1 MIPPRLLHRIFI
13 ALASWALA
21 LAAHAAAPPASAA
34 WSARVAALVT
44 TWDNPPPSFPGN
56 QRCSTGAALL
66 GNGSMAACLGGPA
79 DKLRFYINR
88 NDFWRL
94 SNNNSGSQKLAAI
107 LDLNFPGLAGAGY
120 RLDQT
125 IRDGVV
131 RGTFTKDALTVRLTC
146 WLAATEDLLVVE
158 LCAEGAVTPVEL
170 VLSAPADPPCKVEP
184 GAQGDTL
191 WVTRAFAEQVDIPT
205 QVSTALRVMGAAD
218 SKFTLKPGAPVT
230 LAIATASAFQQAK
243 PLDSVRGRVGELTA
257 AGIGRVRSSHDRW
270 WIDYWKRSWVELA
283 DPLLMK
289 GYYQGLYTLAACSR
303 NPKFPPGL
311 FGTWITVDNPNWSN
325 DYHLNYN
332 FVAPFHGLYAA
343 NRIEQADP
351 QDTPLIDFMSRGRWY
366 AEHVTQ
372 TRGVLYPV
380 GIGPMGMEVTRGE
393 TYGKEQGSIEQEGLF
408 HHQRS
413 NAAYSL
419 VNIAQRWRCTYDPAY
434 ARKVYPFVLAVIDFW
449 EDYLKRIDGKYHIHG
464 DAIHELS
471 GPNKDP
477 ILTLGLLR
485 NAFDLIIDMSR
496 ALDVDAPRRAKW
508 QDILKNLADYPLQE
522 RDGKTV
528 FRYTTEGPVW
538 WDGCTLGI
546 QHIYPGGAITLDSD
560 PKLLEISRNTLA
572 VMNRWHDSNGSNS
585 FFPAAARVGVDPK
598 VILDQLRR
606 YVQDTYPN
614 GFRNGNVHGIENCS
628 TVHNTLNEMLCMSA
642 GHVLRFFPVWPK
654 DQNARF
660 CNQRAWGAFLVSAEL
675 KDGSIGKV
683 RILSERGRDC
693 TVLNPWPGKKVQ
705 LIRNGKRPGLAAGAL
720 AGERFTF
727 KTAVDEII
735 ELKVLP

>member
-1 MIPPRLLHRIFI
+1 MIPPRLLSRIFI
-13 ALASWALA
+13 ALVSWALA
-21 LAAHAAAPPASAA
+21 LAACAAAPPAIAA
-34 WSARVAALVT
+34 WPPRVADLAS
-44 TWDNPPPSFPGN
+44 TWNDPPASFPSN
-56 QRCSTGAALL
+56 QRCSTGAPLL

-94 SNNNSGSQKLAAI
+94 SNNNAGAQKLAAI

-125 IRDGVV
+125 VRDGVV
-131 RGTFTKDALTVRLTC
+131 RGTFTKDALTVRLAC
-146 WLAATEDLLVVE
+146 WLAAAEDLLVVE
-158 LCAEGAVTPVEL
+158 MATEGAETPVEL
-170 VLSAPADPPCKVEP
+170 ALSAPADPPCRAEP
-184 GAQGDTL
+184 GAQGDLL

-205 QVSTALRVMGAAD
+205 QVSTALRVMGAAG
-218 SKFTLKPGAPVT
+218 SKFILKPGTPVT
-230 LAIATASAFQQAK
+230 LAIATCSAFQQ
-243 PLDSVRGRVGELTA
+243 PQTLDFARARLEQLTA
-257 AGIGRVRSSHDRW
+257 AGIARVRGSHDRW
-270 WIDYWKRSWVELA
+270 WANYWNRSWVEVA

-311 FGTWITVDNPNWSN
+311 FGTWITVDNPGWSN

-332 FVAPFHGLYAA
+332 FVAPFYGLYSA

-351 QDTPLIDFMSRGRWY
+351 QDAPLLDFMPRGRWY
-366 AEHVTQ
+366 ADHVTQ

-380 GIGPMGMEVTRGE
+380 GIGPLGMEVTRGE

-419 VNIAQRWRCTYDPAY
+419 VNIAQRWRCTYDPTY
-434 ARKVYPFVLAVIDFW
+434 ARKVYPFVLAVTDFW
-449 EDYLKRIDGKYHIHG
+449 EDYLKRVDGKYHIHG

-477 ILTLGLLR
+477 VLTLGLLR
-485 NAFDLIIDMSR
+485 NAFDLVIDLSR

-508 QDILKNLADYPLQE
+508 QNILENLADFPLQE

-528 FRYTTEGPVW
+528 FRYSTEGPAW
-538 WDGCTLGI
+538 WDGNTLGI
-546 QHIYPGGAITLDSD
+546 QHIYPGNAITLDSGR
-560 PKLLEISRNTLA
+560 KLLETSRNTIA
-572 VMNRWHDSNGSNS
+572 AMNRWHDGNGSNS
-585 FFPAAARVGVDPK
+585 FFPAAVRVGVDPK
-598 VILDQLRR
+598 VILEQLRR

-628 TVHNTLNEMLCMSA
+628 TVHNTLDEMMCMSA

-654 DQNARF
+654 DQDASF
-660 CNQRAWGAFLVSAEL
+660 AHLRAWGAFLVSAEL
-675 KDGSIGKV
+675 KGGVIGKV

-693 TVLNPWPGKKVQ
+693 TVLNPWPGRRVQ
-705 LIRNGKRPGLAAGAL
+705 LIRNGKRAGPAGAAL
-720 AGERFTF
+720 AGDRFTF
-727 KTAVDEII
+727 KTTLGEVI